1 VGFNPDELQMLSIG
15 PVPSSRMSPSSMHTS
30 VLCMDSFIKKTVEQ
44 YNMHRMI
51 LWYILRTNVLLLNLW
66 FRVLPVEEVIRLN
79 DLSLSSHCAW
89 ATPGGLDVPEQS
101 AF

>member
-1 VGFNPDELQMLSIG
+1 
-15 PVPSSRMSPSSMHTS
+15 
-30 VLCMDSFIKKTVEQ
+30 
-44 YNMHRMI
+44 MI